1 MNIPKGE
8 GNIKTRKVAFLV
20 NEGVSKE
27 SVDALKPILEK
38 EGAEVVLISSKVGTL
53 KFDDGSPTEIKNT
66 FLTDP
71 SVLYDAVYTP
81 AGSSGDKLLS
91 NPDYFEFIKDAYRH
105 GKALAFAKDAEK
117 LIERSFV
124 GKDRAVIET
133 DNKNWVK
140 DFISVLKEHRIWDR
154 EGSRKVPS

>member
-1 MNIPKGE
+1 M
-8 GNIKTRKVAFLV
+8 
-20 NEGVSKE
+20 
-27 SVDALKPILEK
+27 
-38 EGAEVVLISSKVGTL
+38 
-53 KFDDGSPTEIKNT
+53 
-66 FLTDP
+66 
-71 SVLYDAVYTP
+71 YDAVYTP
-81 AGSSGDKLLS
+81 VGSSGDKLLS